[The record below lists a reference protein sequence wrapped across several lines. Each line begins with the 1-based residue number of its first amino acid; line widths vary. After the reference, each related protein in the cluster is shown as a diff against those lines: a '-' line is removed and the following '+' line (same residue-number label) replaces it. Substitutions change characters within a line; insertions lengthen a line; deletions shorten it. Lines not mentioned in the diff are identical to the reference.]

1 MESARIFLA
10 VLGVVFA
17 VAGLAVSWTFDSI
30 AGIALL
36 LIGAFL
42 LILPLISYRSDD

>member
-1 MESARIFLA
+1 METARVFLA
-10 VLGVVFA
+10 ALGLVFA
-17 VAGLAVSWTFDSI
+17 VAGIAVSWTYDSI

-42 LILPLISYRSDD
+42 LILPLISYRSDE